1 MSKKYITLRE
11 GFDYIYV
18 GEGENKVTER
28 EFQSLSKYIED
39 NLSSQLVIFGY
50 KKLKFINYVGVIALD
65 NLVIEILPKIS
76 LSGEVLEDRKVLLF
90 MLSKCR
96 KINIKTLD
104 FIGSNLKNNTF
115 IDIMGEIFYRDLSR
129 ELQRGVYSEYVFV
142 ENSIGNI
149 KGKLLVTKH
158 SKVNRFNK
166 NKAYCAYDEFTEDN
180 LFNRILK
187 RA

>member
-11 GFDYIYV
+11 GFDYLYV

-39 NLSSQLVIFGY
+39 NLSFQLVVFGY

-90 MLSKCR
+90 ML
-96 KINIKTLD
+96 IVH
-104 FIGSNLKNNTF
+104 
-115 IDIMGEIFYRDLSR
+115 MM
-129 ELQRGVYSEYVFV
+129 
-142 ENSIGNI
+142 NSQMII
-149 KGKLLVTKH
+149 YLT
-158 SKVNRFNK
+158 
-166 NKAYCAYDEFTEDN
+166 EF
-180 LFNRILK
+180 LRRL
-187 RA
+187 